1 MKQQKLL
8 TLVLALAPVT
18 ALAHTSSPGA
28 LRLGVSETHVGMA
41 GASAN
46 MPGLTLGV
54 GGLYRGVGVRAGL
67 SYARGAGA
75 SLEVL
80 NVRATASPRAV
91 VSPYMSVGLVDLA
104 SLSGATSSQTTYGI
118 NPTTGVITPT
128 TTTQTLPPCGVVMG
142 DAFVGLRAMLDLN
155 PRWFLAAHAAV
166 GAGFGG
172 SVTGLPA
179 AAPGGSPF
187 ATDMGVA
194 IRYRVTG
201 HAIAA
206 LTYSRLA
213 VPVRG
218 VTFKSEGVALTVART
233 FQ

>member
-46 MPGLTLGV
+46 MPGATLAV
-54 GGLYRGVGVRAGL
+54 GGRYRGVWVRAGL
-67 SYARGAGA
+67 SFARGAGA

-80 NVRATASPRAV
+80 NVRATANPTAAL
-91 VSPYMSVGLVDLA
+91 SPYLAAGLIDLT
-104 SLSGATSSQTTYGI
+104 SLDGATSTTDYQVNAG
-118 NPTTGVITPT
+118 GLITPT
-128 TTTQTLPPCGVVMG
+128 TTTTNRPLRGAVMG
-142 DAFVGLRAMLDLN
+142 YGFVGLRARVDLN
-155 PRWFLAAHAAV
+155 PRWQIAAHAAI

-179 AAPGGSPF
+179 TSQGGSPF
-187 ATDMGVA
+187 ATDLGMV

-201 HAIAA
+201 HATAA
-206 LTYSRLA
+206 LTYTRE
-213 VPVRG
+213 VIPVRG
-218 VTFKSEGVALTVART
+218 ATFRSEAVELSMVRT
-233 FQ
+233 F